1 MISDYSTTP
10 MSLNQN
16 VRTIAIPEE
25 SLYINDTETRFNVN
39 SSQAERSS
47 RSSRNTTSRVMAQG
61 AIVNDRDRSL

>member
-39 SSQAERSS
+39 SSSAERSS